1 MKANLHPEAPQSLQK
16 PGRADSVFEL
26 PECVTLA
33 GQMNR
38 AIRGR
43 TVKRG
48 QLGNS
53 PHKFVWYNRKP
64 AEFERLTKG
73 RQVGKATAK
82 GRWMFVPLEPGYV
95 LVLGECGGRLLF
107 HEPGASLPQKYH
119 LLLQFEDSSALSVTT
134 QMWGAMELYENG
146 REQEREYIKGMRPTP
161 VDKKFTLGYLSGL
174 VDDLSEGGKRSVK
187 ALLTAEQ
194 SVPGL
199 GNSVAQDIMFR
210 AGLHPRHPI
219 AGLSP
224 AQRRMLHTAIVR
236 TVRDIIAKGGR
247 SDELDLFG
255 KNGRYE
261 RVMSSKTAGGPCP
274 ECGTKVQ
281 KIAYLGGACYFCPE
295 CQK

>member
-1 MKANLHPEAPQSLQK
+1 M
-16 PGRADSVFEL
+16 FEL

-33 GQMNR
+33 RQMND
-38 AIRGR
+38 ALRGK

-48 QLGNS
+48 RLGNS

-64 AEFERLTKG
+64 AEFKRLTKDKE
-73 RQVGKATAK
+73 VGKATAK
-82 GRWMFVPLEPGYV
+82 GRWMFVPLEPGYM

-119 LLLQFEDSSALSVTT
+119 LLLQFEDNSALSVTT
-134 QMWGAMELYENG
+134 QMWGAMELYEQG
-146 REQEREYIKGMRPTP
+146 KEREREYIKGMRPTP
-161 VDKKFTLGYLSGL
+161 VDRAFAPRYFSAL
-174 VDDLSEGGKRSVK
+174 VDELLKGRKRSVK

-210 AGLHPRHPI
+210 ARLHPRRPI
-219 AGLSP
+219 AELSL
-224 AQRRMLHTAIVR
+224 AQRRALHTAITK
-236 TVRDIIAKGGR
+236 TVRDVIAKGGR

-255 KNGRYE
+255 KNGGYE
-261 RVMSSKTAGGPCP
+261 RIMSSRTAGRPCP
-274 ECGTKVQ
+274 ECGTKIQ

>member
-1 MKANLHPEAPQSLQK
+1 
-16 PGRADSVFEL
+16 VFEL
-26 PECVTLA
+26 PECATLA
-33 GQMNR
+33 RQMND
-38 AIRGR
+38 ALRGK

-73 RQVGKATAK
+73 KKVGKATAK

-119 LLLQFEDSSALSVTT
+119 LLLQFEDDSALSVTT
-134 QMWGAMELYENG
+134 QMWGAMELYEQG
-146 REQEREYIKGMRPTP
+146 KEQEREYIKGMRPTP
-161 VDKKFTLGYLSGL
+161 VDKKFTFGYFSGL
-174 VDDLSEGGKRSVK
+174 VDELLKGEKRSVK
-187 ALLTAEQ
+187 GLLTQEQ
-194 SVPGL
+194 LVPGL

-210 AGLHPRHPI
+210 ARLHPRHPI
-219 AGLSP
+219 AELSP
-224 AQRRMLHTAIVR
+224 AQRRALHTAIVK
-236 TVRDIIAKGGR
+236 TVRDVIAKGGR

-255 KNGRYE
+255 KNGGYE
-261 RVMSSKTAGGPCP
+261 RIMSSKTAGKPCP
-274 ECGTKVQ
+274 ECGTKIQ